1 MEGNKR
7 VSIIDVA
14 KKAGV
19 SIATVSRVINRNG
32 GYSKE
37 TEERVRKT
45 IEECGFTPNVNAIG
59 LRTNRSNSIG
69 VIVPDITNEFFA
81 RIIRELDASL
91 LSRRYSLLVSNS
103 NEDYM
108 LENMHIKGLAE
119 KHVDGIIYISGQNE
133 IKKMNEIKN
142 LPIVYIDRAPKNA
155 EVLILSDNETGGYL
169 AGRELIQKGCRRILF
184 LRDIR
189 FASTVRSRKEG
200 FVRALQEKGMAFNEE
215 LEMSCF
221 PEYAEARVVME
232 RLLKEKGC
240 FFDGIFATND
250 MMALAC
256 VNVLTENQ
264 IKVPGQVKVVGF
276 DNISLTQFTSPQITT
291 IAQDTKELALHAAD
305 TILKMI
311 EDEEIKEKKTII
323 PVRLVVRETT

>member
-91 LSRRYSLLVSNS
+91 LSRRYSLLVCNS

-119 KHVDGIIYISGQNE
+119 KYVDGIIYISGQNE

-200 FVRALQEKGMAFNEE
+200 FVRALQEKGIAFNEE

-291 IAQDTKELALHAAD
+291 IAQDTKELALDAAD
-305 TILKMI
+305 TILKMV

>member
-91 LSRRYSLLVSNS
+91 LSRRYSLLVCNS

-119 KHVDGIIYISGQNE
+119 KYVDGIIYISGQNE

-256 VNVLTENQ
+256 GHVLTENQ

>member
-81 RIIRELDASL
+81 RIIRELGASL
-91 LSRRYSLLVSNS
+91 LSRRYSLLVCNS

-119 KHVDGIIYISGQNE
+119 KYVDGIIYISGQNE

>member
-19 SIATVSRVINRNG
+19 SIATVSRVTNRNG

-91 LSRRYSLLVSNS
+91 LSRRYSLLVCNS

-200 FVRALQEKGMAFNEE
+200 FARALQEKGMAFNEE

-221 PEYAEARVVME
+221 PEYAEARLVME

>member
-91 LSRRYSLLVSNS
+91 LSRRYSLLVCTS

-119 KHVDGIIYISGQNE
+119 KYVDGIIYISGQNE

-221 PEYAEARVVME
+221 PEYAEARGVME

-264 IKVPGQVKVVGF
+264 IKVPGQVKVAGF

>member
-32 GYSKE
+32 GYSRE

-59 LRTNRSNSIG
+59 LRTNRSNSLG

-81 RIIRELDASL
+81 KIIRELDSFL
-91 LSRRYSLLVSNS
+91 LKHRYSLLVCNS

-142 LPIVYIDRAPKNA
+142 LPVVYIDRAPCNA
-155 EVLILSDNETGGYL
+155 EVLILSDNEMGGYL
-169 AGRELIQKGCRRILF
+169 AGRELILKGCRRSLF

-189 FASTVRSRKEG
+189 YASTIRSRKDG
-200 FVRALQEKGMAFNEE
+200 YIRALQESGIQYSEE

-221 PEYAEARVVME
+221 PEYGEARSVME
-232 RLLKEKGC
+232 RLLREKGC

-256 VNVLTENQ
+256 VNVLTENG
-264 IKVPGQVKVVGF
+264 IKIPDEVKVVGF

-291 IAQDTKELALHAAD
+291 IAQDTKELALRAGE

-311 EDEEIKEKKTII
+311 DNEEIQEKKTII
-323 PVRLVVRETT
+323 PVRLITRGTT

>member
-1 MEGNKR
+1 MESNKR

-19 SIATVSRVINRNG
+19 SIATVSRVINQNG

-81 RIIRELDASL
+81 RIIRELDTFL
-91 LSRRYSLLVSNS
+91 LSRRYSLLVCNS

-133 IKKMNEIKN
+133 IKEISEIKN

-169 AGRELIQKGCRRILF
+169 AGRELIAKGCTKILF

-189 FASTVRSRKEG
+189 YASTIRSRKEG
-200 FVRALQEKGMAFNEE
+200 FIRALGENGISFSEE

-221 PEYAEARVVME
+221 PEYEETRGVME
-232 RLLKEKGC
+232 RLLREKGC
-240 FFDGIFATND
+240 FFDGIFTTND

-256 VNVLTENQ
+256 INVLMENR
-264 IKVPGQVKVVGF
+264 IKVPDQVRVVGF
-276 DNISLTQFTSPQITT
+276 DNISLSQFASPQITT
-291 IAQDTKELALHAAD
+291 IAQDTKELALHAGE

-311 EDEEIKEKKTII
+311 EGKEIRKKKTII
-323 PVRLVVRETT
+323 PVRLVARGTT

>member
-37 TEERVRKT
+37 TEERVRRT
-45 IEECGFTPNVNAIG
+45 IEECGFTHNVNAIG

-81 RIIRELDASL
+81 RIIRELDAFL
-91 LSRRYSLLVSNS
+91 LSRRYSLLVCNS

-133 IKKMNEIKN
+133 IKKMNEIKG

-189 FASTVRSRKEG
+189 YASTVRSRKEG
-200 FVRALQEKGMAFNEE
+200 FVRALQEKGMAFSEE

-221 PEYAEARVVME
+221 PEYAEARVVLE

-291 IAQDTKELALHAAD
+291 VAQDTKELAIHAAD

-311 EDEEIKEKKTII
+311 EDEEIKQKRTII

>member
-91 LSRRYSLLVSNS
+91 LSRRYSLLVCNS

-155 EVLILSDNETGGYL
+155 EVLDPFG
-169 AGRELIQKGCRRILF
+169 
-184 LRDIR
+184 
-189 FASTVRSRKEG
+189 
-200 FVRALQEKGMAFNEE
+200 
-215 LEMSCF
+215 
-221 PEYAEARVVME
+221 
-232 RLLKEKGC
+232 
-240 FFDGIFATND
+240 
-250 MMALAC
+250 
-256 VNVLTENQ
+256 
-264 IKVPGQVKVVGF
+264 
-276 DNISLTQFTSPQITT
+276 
-291 IAQDTKELALHAAD
+291 
-305 TILKMI
+305 
-311 EDEEIKEKKTII
+311 
-323 PVRLVVRETT
+323 

>member
-1 MEGNKR
+1 MDGNKK

-32 GYSKE
+32 GYSKA

-81 RIIRELDASL
+81 KIIRELDTFL
-91 LSRRYSLLVSNS
+91 LRRKYSLLVCNS

-133 IKKMNEIKN
+133 IRKMNEIKN
-142 LPIVYIDRAPKNA
+142 LPVVYIDRAPKNA
-155 EVLILSDNETGGYL
+155 EVLILSDNEMGGYL
-169 AGRELIQKGCRRILF
+169 AGGELIRKGCTRILF

-189 FASTVRSRKEG
+189 YASTVRSRKDG
-200 FVRALQEKGMAFNEE
+200 YIRALQESGIPYREE

-221 PEYAEARVVME
+221 PEYGEARSVME
-232 RLLKEKGC
+232 RLLKENGC
-240 FFDGIFATND
+240 FFDGIFTTND

-256 VNVLTENQ
+256 VNVLTENG
-264 IKVPGQVKVVGF
+264 IKVPDEVKIVGF

-291 IAQDTKELALHAAD
+291 VAQDTKELALHAGE

-311 EDEEIKEKKTII
+311 DHEEIKEKRTII
-323 PVRLVVRETT
+323 PVKLVVRGTT

>member
-91 LSRRYSLLVSNS
+91 LSRRYSLLVCNS

-119 KHVDGIIYISGQNE
+119 KYVDGIIYISGQNE

-169 AGRELIQKGCRRILF
+169 AGRELIQKGCRRILV

>member
-91 LSRRYSLLVSNS
+91 LSRRYSLLVCNS
-103 NEDYM
+103 NEDYE
-108 LENMHIKGLAE
+108 LENMHIKGLIE
-119 KHVDGIIYISGQNE
+119 KHIDGIVYISGQNE
-133 IKKMNEIKN
+133 IKNINEIRHI
-142 LPIVYIDRAPKNA
+142 PVVYIDRAPLNA
-155 EVLILSDNETGGYL
+155 KMLILSDNQEGGYL
-169 AGRELIQKGCRRILF
+169 ATKEMIDKGCRQILL
-184 LRDIR
+184 LRDVR
-189 FASTVRSRKEG
+189 CASTIRYRKEG
-200 FVRALQEKGMAFNEE
+200 YIRALKENGIPYREE
-215 LEMSCF
+215 LEVSCF
-221 PEYAEARVVME
+221 PDYGEARKVIE
-232 RLLKEKGC
+232 RLVRSGGC
-240 FFDGIFATND
+240 YFDGIFATND

-323 PVRLVVRETT
+323 PVRLEVRGTT

>member
-1 MEGNKR
+1 MDGNKR

-19 SIATVSRVINRNG
+19 SIATVSRVINQNG
-32 GYSKE
+32 GYSRE
-37 TEERVRKT
+37 TEYRVRKT

-81 RIIRELDASL
+81 RIIRELDAFL
-91 LSRRYSLLVSNS
+91 LKRHYSLLVCNS
-103 NEDYM
+103 NEDYN

-133 IKKMNEIKN
+133 IAQINEIQN
-142 LPIVYIDRAPKNA
+142 LPVVYIDRAPKNA
-155 EVLILSDNETGGYL
+155 DVMVLSDNELGGYL
-169 AGRELIQKGCRRILF
+169 ASNELIRKGCRRILF

-189 FASTVRSRKEG
+189 YASTIQSRRAG
-200 FVRALQEKGMAFNEE
+200 YIRALKESGLEYTEE

-221 PEYAEARVVME
+221 PEYDETRNVME
-232 RLLKEKGC
+232 RLLKEKGI
-240 FFDGIFATND
+240 FFDGVFATND

-256 VNVLTENQ
+256 VNVFMENNINVPEQ
-264 IKVPGQVKVVGF
+264 IKVVGF

-291 IAQDTKELALHAAD
+291 VSQNTKELALYAGK
-305 TILKMI
+305 TILQMI
-311 EDEEIKEKKTII
+311 RKEDIKEKIKII
-323 PVRLVVRETT
+323 PVKLIVRGTT

>member
-91 LSRRYSLLVSNS
+91 LSRRYSLLVCNS

-119 KHVDGIIYISGQNE
+119 KYVDGIIYISGQNE

-305 TILKMI
+305 TILKMR

>member
-1 MEGNKR
+1 M
-7 VSIIDVA
+7 
-14 KKAGV
+14 
-19 SIATVSRVINRNG
+19 
-32 GYSKE
+32 
-37 TEERVRKT
+37 
-45 IEECGFTPNVNAIG
+45 
-59 LRTNRSNSIG
+59 
-69 VIVPDITNEFFA
+69 
-81 RIIRELDASL
+81 
-91 LSRRYSLLVSNS
+91 RRYSLLVCNS

-232 RLLKEKGC
+232 RLLKEKGR

>member
-1 MEGNKR
+1 MNSRKR
-7 VSIIDVA
+7 ISIIDVA

-19 SIATVSRVINRNG
+19 SIATVSRVINQNG

-37 TEERVRKT
+37 TEQKVRQT

-81 RIIRELDASL
+81 KIVRELDIFL
-91 LSRRYSLLVSNS
+91 LGRRYSLLICNS
-103 NEDYM
+103 NEDYA
-108 LENMHIKGLAE
+108 LENMHIRGLAE

-133 IKKMNEIKN
+133 IKRINEIKN
-142 LPIVYIDRAPKNA
+142 LPVVYIDRAPKNA
-155 EVLILSDNETGGYL
+155 EVLILSDNEMGGYL
-169 AGRELIQKGCRRILF
+169 AACELISKGCRRILF

-189 FASTVRSRKEG
+189 YASTIRSRKNG
-200 FVRALQEKGMAFNEE
+200 YIRGLRDGGLSFSDE

-221 PEYAEARVVME
+221 PEYGEARSVME

-256 VNVLTENQ
+256 INVLTENG
-264 IKVPGQVKVVGF
+264 IRVPGAIKVVGF
-276 DNISLTQFTSPQITT
+276 DNVSITQFTSPQITT
-291 IAQDTKELALHAAD
+291 IGQDTRALALRAGE

-311 EDEEIKEKKTII
+311 AGEEVPEKKTII
-323 PVRLVVRETT
+323 PVHLIVRKTT

>member
-32 GYSKE
+32 GYSRE

-59 LRTNRSNSIG
+59 LRTNRSNSLG

-81 RIIRELDASL
+81 RIIRELDSFL
-91 LSRRYSLLVSNS
+91 LKHRYSLLVCNS

-142 LPIVYIDRAPKNA
+142 LPVVYIDRAPCNA
-155 EVLILSDNETGGYL
+155 EVLILSDNEMGGYL
-169 AGRELIQKGCRRILF
+169 AGRELIHKGCRKTLF

-189 FASTVRSRKEG
+189 YASTIRSRKDG
-200 FVRALQEKGMAFNEE
+200 YIRALQESGIPYSEE
-215 LEMSCF
+215 MEMSCF
-221 PEYAEARVVME
+221 PEYGGARSVME
-232 RLLKEKGC
+232 RLLREKGC
-240 FFDGIFATND
+240 FFDGVFATND

-256 VNVLTENQ
+256 VNVLAENG
-264 IKVPGQVKVVGF
+264 IKIPDEVKVVGF

-291 IAQDTKELALHAAD
+291 IAQDTRELALRAGE

-311 EDEEIKEKKTII
+311 DNEEIKEKKTII
-323 PVRLVVRETT
+323 PVRLVVRGTT

>member
-91 LSRRYSLLVSNS
+91 LSRRSSLLVCNS
-103 NEDYM
+103 NEDSM

>member
-59 LRTNRSNSIG
+59 RRTNRSNSIG

-91 LSRRYSLLVSNS
+91 LSRRYSLLVCNS

>member
-1 MEGNKR
+1 M
-7 VSIIDVA
+7 
-14 KKAGV
+14 
-19 SIATVSRVINRNG
+19 
-32 GYSKE
+32 
-37 TEERVRKT
+37 
-45 IEECGFTPNVNAIG
+45 
-59 LRTNRSNSIG
+59 
-69 VIVPDITNEFFA
+69 IVPDITNEFFA

-91 LSRRYSLLVSNS
+91 LSRRYSLLVCNS

-119 KHVDGIIYISGQNE
+119 KYVDGIIYISGQNE

-189 FASTVRSRKEG
+189 FASTVLSRKEG

>member
-1 MEGNKR
+1 M
-7 VSIIDVA
+7 A

-91 LSRRYSLLVSNS
+91 LSRRYSLLVCNS

-119 KHVDGIIYISGQNE
+119 KYVDGIIYISGQNE